1 MNKMRRKLFALF
13 AGLVGIVYADANN
26 LNDYL
31 VNSKTVKADFTQT
44 ITMGKK
50 TRTTSGSMEIARPN
64 KFRWEYTAEQ
74 QLIVSD
80 SKNIY
85 IYDKPLQQVTV
96 KALGDA
102 IDKSPAALL
111 AGANNVQSLYKV
123 TDVPASGDGLTWFKI
138 EPKTKNDNN
147 GFQVVMM
154 GFDSAHKISG
164 MQFID
169 SFGNKTNLKFT
180 NVQTGVSLPASDFN
194 FTPPA
199 GVDVLQQ

>member
-1 MNKMRRKLFALF
+1 MKKNLGILL
-13 AGLVGIVYADANN
+13 AGLIGLVHADANS
-26 LNDYL
+26 LNEYL
-31 VNSKTVKADFTQT
+31 ANSKTVKADFSQT

-64 KFRWEYTAEQ
+64 KFRWEYTKEQ
-74 QLIVSD
+74 QLIISD
-80 SKNIY
+80 AKDIY

-111 AGANNVQSLYKV
+111 AGANNVQNLYKV
-123 TDVPASGDGLTWFKI
+123 TDVPSNGDGLTWFKI

-154 GFDSAHKISG
+154 GFDSSHKIAA

-169 SFGNKTNLKFT
+169 TFGNKTNLKFT
-180 NVQTGVSLPASDFN
+180 NVQTGVNLPATDFN